1 MFFFQAED
9 GIRDTSVTGVQTCA
23 LPICE
28 VVSPY
33 GSGFTRVPS
42 KSPAVFPKGIPPSRH
57 SPRGGVPMRLLIL
70 ATLVLSAY
78 AATDSVAPGSL
89 TTPKGLCPL
98 RHTDV
103 QVRIAGAL
111 ARVTVT
117 QEFHN

>member
-1 MFFFQAED
+1 
-9 GIRDTSVTGVQTCA
+9 
-23 LPICE
+23 
-28 VVSPY
+28 
-33 GSGFTRVPS
+33 
-42 KSPAVFPKGIPPSRH
+42 
-57 SPRGGVPMRLLIL
+57 MRLLLL
-70 ATLVLSAY
+70 ATLALSAY

-117 QEFHN
+117 QEFHNPFAEKIEAVYTFPLPTT